1 MIKSLICNFFFRACL
16 PDVYIFRAGTALT
29 QNIHLITIRSELQNH
44 FKYDLKSNQ
53 NQFIKYDFHPIK
65 IIFLKLI
72 LNQNQNHEKID
83 CNQFKSLT

>member
-1 MIKSLICNFFFRACL
+1 MWVGKWPNYFWWGGIGQGEIKFS
-16 PDVYIFRAGTALT
+16 GGG
-29 QNIHLITIRSELQNH
+29 SELKNP
-44 FKYDLKSNQ
+44 FKCDLKSNQ
-53 NQFIKYDFHPIK
+53 NQFLKYDFHPIK

>member
-1 MIKSLICNFFFRACL
+1 MCCKLWPVLSFKSIC
-16 PDVYIFRAGTALT
+16 
-29 QNIHLITIRSELQNH
+29 SELQNH

-53 NQFIKYDFHPIK
+53 NQFLKYDFHPIK

>member
-1 MIKSLICNFFFRACL
+1 MLKKYSHT
-16 PDVYIFRAGTALT
+16 P
-29 QNIHLITIRSELQNH
+29 SELQNH

-53 NQFIKYDFHPIK
+53 NQFLKYDFHPIK
-65 IIFLKLI
+65 IIFFKLM